1 MILCEYSRQAACP
14 RRRWTRNILTHPR
27 VSACGTLR
35 ELHLD
40 VARGAVVRACHH
52 CIHWRPYR
60 VERNGSLPTSEVK
73 RRRARLVLGWGT
85 AREGCKICTCPMTT
99 ERHGQAHGQRILSY
113 VGPATFCCQ
122 GSSVKVWPFR
132 PWSRKAQRCR
142 RSVPKPFGASKLG
155 GPSSTAHI
163 LDLLS
168 VRSLP

>member
-1 MILCEYSRQAACP
+1 MKEQMSYLYERQGMPEAWGDVNGVFLDADKA
-14 RRRWTRNILTHPR
+14 RWGP
-27 VSACGTLR
+27 VWSAGLSTF
-35 ELHLD
+35 
-40 VARGAVVRACHH
+40 
-52 CIHWRPYR
+52 
-60 VERNGSLPTSEVK
+60 
-73 RRRARLVLGWGT
+73 RARLVLGWGT